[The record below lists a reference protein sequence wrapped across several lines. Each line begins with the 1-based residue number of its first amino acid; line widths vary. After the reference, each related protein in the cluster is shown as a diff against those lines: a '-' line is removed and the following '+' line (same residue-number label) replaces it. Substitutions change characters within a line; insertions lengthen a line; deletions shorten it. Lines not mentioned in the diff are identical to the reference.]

1 MTVGSANVEERKPR
15 LLVLNQYY
23 WPGFEATAHLLHEL
37 CSMLTDEFD
46 VTVVTGMLPLP
57 NLSPGTTTVEG
68 VTIVRVPST
77 AYERSHLSR
86 RGLNYVTYL
95 LHALRVGWRMSRPDV
110 IFCMTDPPM
119 VADVGLILARRFRRP
134 LVVTSQDVFPEVAVE
149 LGRLESPLLVG
160 LLRKLVG
167 YYLARADRVIAIG
180 ETMRARLEEKG
191 APSER
196 LRVISNWVQ
205 ASVLTPRPRDNA
217 WAREH
222 DLVDKFVVMHSGNVG
237 HAQDLDSLV
246 RAATFLRD
254 LERLRIVIVG
264 AGARHAELV
273 ALAERLEVDSI
284 RFLPYQ
290 DREVLS
296 ESLSAA
302 DLHIVGLARGLS
314 GYVVPSRMYG
324 VLAVG
329 RPVLVAAEATSET
342 AKIVESIGCG
352 IVVPPGRPELIT
364 KTIREAY
371 AGEYNLE
378 AMGVCARRFA
388 VEEADRSVALERY
401 RAVFREVIG
410 Q

>member
-1 MTVGSANVEERKPR
+1 VTAEAAGRKPR

-37 CSMLTDEFD
+37 CSMLVDEFD
-46 VTVVTGMLPLP
+46 VSVVTGMLPLA
-57 NLSPGTTTVEG
+57 NVSPGTTTVDG
-68 VTIVRVPST
+68 VTVVRVPST
-77 AYERSHLSR
+77 AYERSRLSR
-86 RGLNYVTYL
+86 RGFNYVTYL
-95 LHALRVGWRMSRPDV
+95 LHALRVGWRMPRPDV

-119 VADVGLILARRFRRP
+119 VADIGLILARRFRAP

-149 LGRLESPLLVG
+149 LGRLENPLLVG

-167 YYLARADRVIAIG
+167 FYLARADRVVAIG

-191 APSER
+191 APRGR

-205 ASVLTPRPRDNA
+205 ASVLTPQPRDNA

-237 HAQDLDSLV
+237 HAQDLDALV

-254 LERLRIVIVG
+254 LDRLAIVVVG

-284 RFLPYQ
+284 QFLPYQ
-290 DREVLS
+290 GRDVLPD
-296 ESLSAA
+296 SLSAA
-302 DLHIVGLARGLS
+302 DLHIVGLAKGLS

-324 VLAVG
+324 VMAVG
-329 RPVLVAAEATSET
+329 RPVIVAAEPTSET
-342 AKIVESIGCG
+342 AKIVESVGCG

-364 KTIREAY
+364 ETIRKAY
-371 AGEYNLE
+371 AGEYDLDD
-378 AMGVCARRFA
+378 MGSRARRFA
-388 VEEADRSVALERY
+388 VEEADRSVAVERY
-401 RAVFREVIG
+401 RTVFREVIKR
-410 Q
+410 